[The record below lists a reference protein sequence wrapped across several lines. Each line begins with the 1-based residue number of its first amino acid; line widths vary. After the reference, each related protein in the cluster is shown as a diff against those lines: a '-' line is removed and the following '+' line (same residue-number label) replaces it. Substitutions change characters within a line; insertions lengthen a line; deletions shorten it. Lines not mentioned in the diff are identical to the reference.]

1 MTKFDRAF
9 FSSLK
14 FSVMT
19 ESEKCGFA
27 GVQSPVPLIA
37 DSGEFLVIVDGV
49 YAEIY
54 DAESIEN
61 CSGPSFQIDDIT
73 ELAY

>member
-1 MTKFDRAF
+1 MNFDRAF
-9 FSSLK
+9 FASLK

-19 ESEKCGFA
+19 ENEKMGFA

-37 DSGEFLVIVDGV
+37 DSGDFLVIVDGN

-61 CSGPSFQIDDIT
+61 CSGPSFQIENIS
-73 ELAY
+73 ELPY

>member
-1 MTKFDRAF
+1 MTNFDRAF

-19 ESEKCGFA
+19 ETEKMGFA

-54 DAESIEN
+54 DADSVEN
-61 CSGPSFQIDDIT
+61 CSGPSATIENIT
-73 ELAY
+73 ELPY

>member
-1 MTKFDRAF
+1 MKFDRAF
-9 FSSLK
+9 FASLK

-19 ESEKCGFA
+19 ADEKMGFA
-27 GVQSPVPLIA
+27 GVSSPVPLIA
-37 DSGEFLVIVDGV
+37 DSGEFLVIVDGN

-61 CSGPSFQIDDIT
+61 CSGPSFQIDNIS